1 MTSTQLDSQPIRSW
15 LPSYISLG
23 IVWGAS
29 FLFIE
34 KALTFLTPVGVTF
47 FRCFFGAATLWILV
61 LLKRFKPTFN
71 LKLLTHLWIVG
82 LLLNVIP
89 GVLFAFAQER
99 VSSILAGIMNALTPI
114 MSVLMILFVF
124 KSEKLSAN
132 RILGI
137 VLGFIGVLIILI
149 VGESIGS
156 FSWSAFFALFTAVL
170 CYGIAFPYMT
180 KFVIPHKVPTEILAT
195 FQVSLSTLTLL
206 PFAIHHG
213 IDSYSPSLTAGAS
226 ILALGILGSGFAYH
240 WNFRIATLVG
250 PSISSTVTY
259 ITPVVAVVLGLLLL
273 GEPLTWN
280 EPVGG
285 LIVLIG
291 SALAQGRFRLV
302 KE

>member
-1 MTSTQLDSQPIRSW
+1 MDAQPIRSW

-34 KALTFLTPVGVTF
+34 NALTFLTPVGVTF
-47 FRCFFGAATLWILV
+47 FRCFFGAMTLWLVV
-61 LLKRFKPTFN
+61 LLKRLKFTFEFG
-71 LKLLTHLWIVG
+71 LLAHLWIVG

-99 VSSILAGIMNALTPI
+99 VSSILAGMMNALTPI
-114 MSVLMILFVF
+114 MSVLMILLVF
-124 KSEKLSAN
+124 KSEKLGFN
-132 RILGI
+132 RIFGI
-137 VLGFIGVLIILI
+137 ALGFIGVLIILT

-156 FSWSAFFALFTAVL
+156 VSWSAFIALLCAVL
-170 CYGIAFPYMT
+170 CYGMSYPYMT
-180 KFVIPHKVPTEILAT
+180 KFVIPRRLSTEILAT
-195 FQVSLSTLTLL
+195 FQVTLSTLTLL
-206 PFAIHHG
+206 PFAIYHG
-213 IDSYSPSLTAGAS
+213 IDSYAPSFGAISS
-226 ILALGILGSGFAYH
+226 ILALGILGTGFAYI
-240 WNFRIATLVG
+240 WNFRNAEMAGASIA
-250 PSISSTVTY
+250 STVTY

-291 SALAQGRFRLV
+291 SALTQGRFKLL